1 MSILDLSSYPR
12 ATLEHVLHIVKLY
25 RSSMK
30 QIGKRTSL
38 VDPAHM
44 PETIARIEYASGID
58 RETVKSYADACLKQ
72 SFPEYHST
80 HAPTLEENP
89 LLG

>member
-1 MSILDLSSYPR
+1 
-12 ATLEHVLHIVKLY
+12 
-25 RSSMK
+25 MK
-30 QIGKRTSL
+30 QIGKRASL
-38 VDPAHM
+38 VDPADL

-58 RETVKSYADACLKQ
+58 REAVKIYADTCLKQ

-89 LLG
+89 LLGWGVRVFVGDDMVDVTLSRFESLLKS

>member
-1 MSILDLSSYPR
+1 MSTLDLSSYPR
-12 ATLEHVLHIVKLY
+12 AKLEHVLHIVKLY

-30 QIGKRTSL
+30 QIGKRASL
-38 VDPAHM
+38 VDPADL
-44 PETIARIEYASGID
+44 PDVIARIEYASGVD
-58 RETVKSYADACLKQ
+58 RETVKAYADACLKQ
-72 SFPEYHST
+72 SFPEYQST